1 MTSKVKNKNKT
12 LRALRC
18 NSRKINDLYTVEH
31 LTIDGDM
38 AAYIEKVDGVC
49 REYTDH
55 AFVHASLLGVASI
68 MSLLAFGAG
77 LFVGA

>member
-18 NSRKINDLYTVEH
+18 NSQQNGFYTTKH
-31 LTIDGDM
+31 LTIK
-38 AAYIEKVDGVC
+38 ALVSAYIEKIDAVC

-55 AFVHASLLGVASI
+55 AFVHASILGVASI

-77 LFVGA
+77 LLVG